1 MTKVFFVLIT
11 TTFVIFARN
20 DVCFENRFR
29 MTRNKGITNSILDL
43 VGETPLIK
51 LHKITKNLPGNYYA
65 KFEAFN
71 PGHSSKDRIAAR

>member
-1 MTKVFFVLIT
+1 
-11 TTFVIFARN
+11 
-20 DVCFENRFR
+20 

-71 PGHSSKDRIAAR
+71 PGHSSKDRIALHIVEDAEKKGILKRSYYCRNYFW